1 MDIGTIITKYCDEHG
16 MSSTEF
22 ANRVGVSRAYIYML
36 RRGKRYKAEKDV
48 IPSVDTIE
56 KLAKAMMMSSGELM
70 ALITEKDK
78 TEHKEG
84 KSASI
89 PLVGRVAAGMP
100 IHAEDNII
108 GYVDIPKRV
117 AEQNDMFAL
126 LIKGNSMYPEI
137 KDGDIV
143 VVRKQGFV
151 ENRDIA
157 IVRIN
162 GEDATCK
169 CIEKTD
175 EGITLIPINPEY
187 ESKHFTKEEVET
199 LPVEIVGKV
208 FEVRR
213 RF

>member
-36 RRGKRYKAEKDV
+36 KRGKRYKAEKDV

-108 GYVDIPKRV
+108 GY
-117 AEQNDMFAL
+117 L
-126 LIKGNSMYPEI
+126 GLG
-137 KDGDIV
+137 
-143 VVRKQGFV
+143 
-151 ENRDIA
+151 
-157 IVRIN
+157 
-162 GEDATCK
+162 
-169 CIEKTD
+169 
-175 EGITLIPINPEY
+175 
-187 ESKHFTKEEVET
+187 
-199 LPVEIVGKV
+199 
-208 FEVRR
+208 
-213 RF
+213 

>member
-1 MDIGTIITKYCDEHG
+1 MDIGAIITKYCDEHG

-36 RRGKRYKAEKDV
+36 KRGKRYKADKDV

-70 ALITEKDK
+70 ALITDKETATHKDS
-78 TEHKEG
+78 

-89 PLVGRVAAGMP
+89 PLVGRVAAGVP

-126 LIKGNSMYPEI
+126 TIKGNSMYPEI
-137 KDGDIV
+137 KNGDIV
-143 VVRKQGFV
+143 VVRKQSFA
-151 ENRDIA
+151 ENKDIC

-169 CIEKTD
+169 RVEITN

-187 ESKHFTKEEVET
+187 ESKFYTKEEVET

>member
-36 RRGKRYKAEKDV
+36 KRGKRYKAEKDV

-70 ALITEKDK
+70 ALITDKETATHKD
-78 TEHKEG
+78 G

-126 LIKGNSMYPEI
+126 TIKGNSMYPEI
-137 KDGDIV
+137 KNGDIV
-143 VVRKQGFV
+143 VVRKQGFA
-151 ENRDIA
+151 ENKDIC

-169 CIEKTD
+169 RIEITD

-187 ESKHFTKEEVET
+187 ESKFYTKEEVET

>member
-36 RRGKRYKAEKDV
+36 KRGKRYKAEKDV

-89 PLVGRVAAGMP
+89 PLVERVAAGMP

-169 CIEKTD
+169 RIEKTD

-187 ESKHFTKEEVET
+187 ETHFYTKEEVET

>member
-1 MDIGTIITKYCDEHG
+1 
-16 MSSTEF
+16 
-22 ANRVGVSRAYIYML
+22 
-36 RRGKRYKAEKDV
+36 
-48 IPSVDTIE
+48 
-56 KLAKAMMMSSGELM
+56 MSSGELM

-169 CIEKTD
+169 RIEKTD
-175 EGITLIPINPEY
+175 EGIKWDSPW
-187 ESKHFTKEEVET
+187 
-199 LPVEIVGKV
+199 GKGRPGWHTECCV
-208 FEVRR
+208 MRLSEKCLKSGEDFKQRAVRNR
-213 RF
+213 AALNL

>member
-36 RRGKRYKAEKDV
+36 KRGKRYKAEKDV

-169 CIEKTD
+169 RIEITD

>member
-36 RRGKRYKAEKDV
+36 KRGKRYKAEKDV

-151 ENRDIA
+151 ENWDIA

-169 CIEKTD
+169 RIEKTD
-175 EGITLIPINPEY
+175 EGITLLPINPEY
-187 ESKHFTKEEVET
+187 ESKHFSKKEVET

>member
-36 RRGKRYKAEKDV
+36 KRGKRYKAEKDV

-137 KDGDIV
+137 MDGDIV

-169 CIEKTD
+169 RIEKTD

-187 ESKHFTKEEVET
+187 ESKHFSKEEVET

>member
-36 RRGKRYKAEKDV
+36 KRGKRYKAEKDV

-78 TEHKEG
+78 TTHKEG

-143 VVRKQGFV
+143 VVRKQSVV

-169 CIEKTD
+169 KIEITD
-175 EGITLIPINPEY
+175 KGITLIPINPEY
-187 ESKHFTKEEVET
+187 ESKFFTKEEVET
-199 LPVEIVGKV
+199 LPIEIVGKV

>member
-1 MDIGTIITKYCDEHG
+1 MDIGTLITNYCDEHG
-16 MSSTEF
+16 MSLMEF

-36 RRGKRYKAEKDV
+36 KRGKRYNGEKDV

-56 KLAKAMMMSSGELM
+56 KLAKAMRMSSGELM
-70 ALITEKDK
+70 ALITDKDK
-78 TEHKEG
+78 PTHKDG

-89 PLVGRVAAGMP
+89 PLLGRVAAGMP

-126 LIKGNSMYPEI
+126 RIKGNSMYPEI

-143 VVRKQGFV
+143 VVRKQSVV
-151 ENRDIA
+151 ENKDIA

-162 GEDATCK
+162 SEDATCK
-169 CIEKTD
+169 RIEFTD
-175 EGITLIPINPEY
+175 KGITLIPINPEY
-187 ESKHFTKEEVET
+187 ESKFFTKEEVEA
-199 LPVEIVGKV
+199 LPIEIVGKV

>member
-1 MDIGTIITKYCDEHG
+1 MDIGTIITKYCEEHG

-36 RRGKRYKAEKDV
+36 KRGKRYKAEKDV

-78 TEHKEG
+78 TTHKEG

-143 VVRKQGFV
+143 VVRKQTVV

-169 CIEKTD
+169 RVEIADK
-175 EGITLIPINPEY
+175 GITLIPINPEY
-187 ESKHFTKEEVET
+187 ESKFFTKEEVET
-199 LPVEIVGKV
+199 LPIEIVGKV

>member
-1 MDIGTIITKYCDEHG
+1 MDIGTIITKYCEEHG

-36 RRGKRYKAEKDV
+36 KRGKRYKAEKDV

-78 TEHKEG
+78 TTHKEG

-143 VVRKQGFV
+143 VVRKQTVV

-169 CIEKTD
+169 KIEITD
-175 EGITLIPINPEY
+175 KGIALIPINPEY
-187 ESKHFTKEEVET
+187 ESKFFTKEEVEN

>member
-36 RRGKRYKAEKDV
+36 KRGKRYKAEKDV

-169 CIEKTD
+169 RIEITD
-175 EGITLIPINPEY
+175 DGITLIPINPEY
-187 ESKHFTKEEVET
+187 ESKHYSKEEVET
-199 LPVEIVGKV
+199 LQVEIVGKV